1 MPSIQIRNISETAY
15 ASLKARAKA
24 DRRSIQ
30 QEAAWVLE
38 TTLALPGALQQPD
51 WGQADAIREL
61 MTKRYGVL
69 PDSTPTIR
77 QMRDER

>member
-1 MPSIQIRNISETAY
+1 MPSIQIRNLSEETYNA
-15 ASLKARAKA
+15 LKTRAKI

-38 TTLALPGALQQPD
+38 TMLSVRGGLHQPD
-51 WGQADAIREL
+51 WSQVDHIRTL
-61 MTKRYGVL
+61 MMQRYGL
-69 PDSTPTIR
+69 LADSTPLIR